1 MVFSYKQLSHLI
13 PAICFLDSNSLSDR
27 FEKVCNTGIYIRFVL
42 TSQRSY
48 PLRHVSKNMFN
59 ILGIKRSSS
68 GWRWIHIFM
77 VFFFFLSSE
86 KTGSGRISNWVRFSH
101 CLRLLWM
108 KTIGETHFL
117 FYIQYV
123 YWWLW
128 GNKTWSNE
136 HMLLPKNIFF
146 FWESINPQTKRTGN
160 ERRVDK
166 NVDYRKW
173 QWQLTK

>member
-1 MVFSYKQLSHLI
+1 MFSYKQLSHLI
-13 PAICFLDSNSLSDR
+13 PAICFLDSNGLSDR

-48 PLRHVSKNMFN
+48 SIRHISKNMFN
-59 ILGIKRSSS
+59 IFGIRRSSS

-77 VFFFFLSSE
+77 VFWFFFFFLSSE
-86 KTGSGRISNWVRFSH
+86 KAGSGSISNWVRFSH

-146 FWESINPQTKRTGN
+146 FEK
-160 ERRVDK
+160 V
-166 NVDYRKW
+166 
-173 QWQLTK
+173 